1 MANAVAQTLS
11 GVLFAAAL
19 VAERV
24 SLRPRPRLIRQ
35 QLVLSRDLLI
45 RGVAFQASFLSATAV
60 AARFGAAAVGAHQIA
75 LQLWFFTALV
85 LDALAIAA
93 QSLVGAA
100 LGAGD
105 DGGRRAPSPAGSR
118 CSAASAASASR
129 CSSPPAPAWCRP
141 GSAPIRRYA
150 SRPWWPGRGSSR
162 CSRWPGWCSPST
174 AC

>member
-1 MANAVAQTLS
+1 M
-11 GVLFAAAL
+11 
-19 VAERV
+19 

-60 AARFGAAAVGAHQIA
+60 AARFGATAVGAHQIA

-105 DGGRRAPSPAGSR
+105 EAGARALARRIALLGGACGVGFAVVIAAGAGVVPSWF
-118 CSAASAASASR
+118 
-129 CSSPPAPAWCRP
+129 SSDQ
-141 GSAPIRRYA
+141 GYA
-150 SRPWWPGRGSSR
+150 SRPWWLGRGSSP
-162 CSRWPGWCSPST
+162 CSRWPGWCSRWT